1 MNLKFRIVPN
11 AMPASQG
18 EAKYLGIIIPN
29 GVRNRALMVKNIIAR
44 EHFSES
50 TVNAVLDAAIAET
63 EALCAEGRDVNWG
76 PVKFIAKMH
85 GSFPYED
92 SAFGDGTASVTVDAE
107 GTNSLRA
114 LFADVVPTPMS
125 AEEVAAAIKVHN
137 VMDIATEHFGEI
149 HGTNEFEILGNGV
162 TLDAEGESA
171 KLLDRKTGAVLA
183 TAEASSVERGQ
194 RATCSFAATEGGI
207 AKGAYVLEVTTFG
220 LVGETTPRVF
230 RKPVTLVEAIPEP
243 EPEPSIA
250 KVTSEAGDGR
260 VRMRKPADIVGTGLG
275 GVTSVKVRYS
285 DGSQGGA
292 KKTEDAGEFTVEP
305 DGTAVHVEEIPAYA
319 TIDEDEPIRFILSGE
334 GMDDLESDD
343 VTFLT

>member
-63 EALCAEGRDVNWG
+63 EALCAEGRDVSWG
-76 PVKFIAKMH
+76 PVKFISKMH

-92 SAFGDGTASVTVDAE
+92 SAFEDGTASVTVDAE
-107 GTNSLRA
+107 GSGALRA

-125 AEEVAAAIKVHN
+125 AAELASAIKVSN
-137 VMDIATEHFGEI
+137 VTDVATMSIGEI
-149 HGTNEFEILGNGV
+149 HGTDEFIITGNSV

-171 KLLDRKTGAVLA
+171 KLVDRKSGETLA
-183 TAEASSVERGQ
+183 TAEVTTVSKGQ
-194 RATCSFAATEGGI
+194 RATCKLPEVMGGI
-207 AKGAYVLEVTTFG
+207 APGQYWLVVTTFG

-230 RKPVTLVEAIPEP
+230 RKPVTLTEAVPAPEP
-243 EPEPSIA
+243 EFTSATSEGCREGYVMPNS
-250 KVTSEAGDGR
+250 KVTVTGVGLRVPTADESFFVDMPEGKGRANFTTVSVSADGTTLTAHVGDWPEGAVPGDGY
-260 VRMRKPADIVGTGLG
+260 VVWLDAEGATITVCEVEVGT
-275 GVTSVKVRYS
+275 
-285 DGSQGGA
+285 
-292 KKTEDAGEFTVEP
+292 
-305 DGTAVHVEEIPAYA
+305 
-319 TIDEDEPIRFILSGE
+319 
-334 GMDDLESDD
+334 
-343 VTFLT
+343 